1 MADVSSP
8 LVNFDPEGYFLV
20 CEHCQKMGHI
30 LMTEIATIEH
40 TGLTDMQ
47 RPVTQVK
54 VTLSK
59 FRFDFTIA

>member
-8 LVNFDPEGYFLV
+8 LVNFDPEGYFLA

-30 LMTEIATIEH
+30 LMTEIATTEH